1 MCLGFAC
8 ETNSL
13 KENLVKR
20 NIFKKRK
27 PELVDTNDPPIMIKI
42 KNKKLFWLYVSNEN
56 PILEILVIN
65 ENKVIEKL
73 LFWLKNKKKIQI
85 KNNT

>member
-20 NIFKKRK
+20 NIFKNLN
-27 PELVDTNDPPIMIKI
+27 PELVETNDPPIIIKI
-42 KNKKLFWLYVSNEN
+42 RNKKLM
-56 PILEILVIN
+56 
-65 ENKVIEKL
+65 
-73 LFWLKNKKKIQI
+73 
-85 KNNT
+85 